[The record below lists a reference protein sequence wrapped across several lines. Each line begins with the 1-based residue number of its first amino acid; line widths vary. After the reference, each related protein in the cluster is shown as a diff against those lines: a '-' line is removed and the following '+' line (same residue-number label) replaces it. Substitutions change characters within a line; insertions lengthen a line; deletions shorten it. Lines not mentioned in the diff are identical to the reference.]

1 MRTTWMLGAALALLV
16 VGGCKSRSGVSLA
29 LDMSPQAV
37 TVEDSVRLS
46 GEARGVEPSLTLNGK
61 PVPVHEGF
69 FEVTQPLQPGDN
81 VLTLTL
87 DARPKEGAAP
97 EQKTERF
104 EVKRVDQA
112 TFDREYFYSGISS
125 MANFKRISSGGLLS
139 DKAEVKLTAQELT
152 GVRYEEFG
160 HENRPVPGGM
170 PMEISLKVGHGRA
183 KVSVKPEQGPS
194 ASAVATPDKPATLNA
209 KAELRIKTYTVRLEA
224 LDGPAKDVELVVRY

>member
-16 VGGCKSRSGVSLA
+16 VGGCKGGSGVNLE
-29 LDMSPQAV
+29 LDMKPQAV

-46 GEARGVEPSLTLNGK
+46 GQARGVEPSLSLNGK

-69 FEVTQPLQPGDN
+69 FEVNQPLQPGDN
-81 VLTLTL
+81 VLTLDL
-87 DARPKEGAAP
+87 SARPKEGAAP

-112 TFDREYFYSGISS
+112 TFDAQYFYSGISS
-125 MANFKRISSGGLLS
+125 MGSFKRVSSGGLLA
-139 DKAEVKLTAQELT
+139 DKAEVKLTAKELT
-152 GVRYEEFG
+152 GVRFEEFG
-160 HENRPVPGGM
+160 HENRPVKGGM
-170 PMEISLKVGHGRA
+170 PMEITLKVGQGRA

-209 KAELRIKTYTVRLEA
+209 KAELRIKTYSVRIEA
-224 LDGPAKDVELVVRY
+224 LDGPARDVELVVRY